1 MMIRRKI
8 QEATARGEDLI
19 LVGVTMGGGP
29 STWAAEDHINAG
41 HKIFATPE
49 AARTFNDDLEMVRRE
64 MGVEV
69 VSADEAA
76 SMNLSRIEL
85 RDFDYPAIVNA
96 FSALGAS
103 INPQAVAVAV
113 FDHGAAPP
121 GISDRQFRFDYLED
135 RIRSHNRLS
144 GFAYLASDIPP
155 FMTRMK
161 SVVDSSPEVD
171 SPLLLMDTAPAA
183 IQGATLDPKVGSR
196 DRNLIANVGN
206 FHTLAFR
213 LGPAGIEAMF
223 EHHTGLIDQ
232 TRLDDMLAALADGT
246 LKHDAIFAENGHGA
260 LIIDPTPLPLDGGDF
275 GAAVTGPRQSMMR
288 GSRLRPYFAV
298 PYGDMMLSGCFGL
311 LSACADLLPEL
322 SEHIQ
327 PALDGKHSSVA
338 PWDAES

>member
-1 MMIRRKI
+1 
-8 QEATARGEDLI
+8 
-19 LVGVTMGGGP
+19 
-29 STWAAEDHINAG
+29 
-41 HKIFATPE
+41 
-49 AARTFNDDLEMVRRE
+49 
-64 MGVEV
+64 
-69 VSADEAA
+69 
-76 SMNLSRIEL
+76 
-85 RDFDYPAIVNA
+85 
-96 FSALGAS
+96 
-103 INPQAVAVAV
+103 
-113 FDHGAAPP
+113 
-121 GISDRQFRFDYLED
+121 
-135 RIRSHNRLS
+135 
-144 GFAYLASDIPP
+144 
-155 FMTRMK
+155 
-161 SVVDSSPEVD
+161 
-171 SPLLLMDTAPAA
+171 
-183 IQGATLDPKVGSR
+183 
-196 DRNLIANVGN
+196 
-206 FHTLAFR
+206 
-213 LGPAGIEAMF
+213 MF